1 MNKRISYVTLVSDI
15 YTLLAFSF
23 AVYSIFFGLQRI
35 GNASF
40 VVASIGKTTAIII
53 GIIEILFSLIMAY
66 LLHKCSHITVRI
78 VLMVLCILNI
88 IYRVINLFYGV
99 NPLTL
104 LMIFINLALFIIL
117 LIYNKK
123 SN

>member
-23 AVYSIFFGLQRI
+23 IVYSMFFGLERI

-40 VVASIGKTTAIII
+40 TIINIEKTTAIII
-53 GIIEILFSLIMAY
+53 AIIEILFSLIMAY

-78 VLMVLCILNI
+78 VLIVLCILNI
-88 IYRVINLFYGV
+88 VYRSINLFYKV
-99 NPLTL
+99 NPFIL
-104 LMIFINLALFIIL
+104 LMIFINLVLLIIL
-117 LIYNKK
+117 LLYKK

>member
-23 AVYSIFFGLQRI
+23 IVYSMFFGLERI

-40 VVASIGKTTAIII
+40 TIINIEKTTAVIIA
-53 GIIEILFSLIMAY
+53 IIEILFSLIMAY

-78 VLMVLCILNI
+78 VLIVLCILNI
-88 IYRVINLFYGV
+88 VYRSINLFYKV
-99 NPLTL
+99 NPFIL
-104 LMIFINLALFIIL
+104 LMIFINLVLLIIL
-117 LIYNKK
+117 LLYKK

>member
-23 AVYSIFFGLQRI
+23 IVYSMFFGLERI

-40 VVASIGKTTAIII
+40 TIINIEKTTAVIIA
-53 GIIEILFSLIMAY
+53 IIEILFSLVMAY

-78 VLMVLCILNI
+78 VLIVLCILNI
-88 IYRVINLFYGV
+88 VYRSINLFYMV
-99 NPLTL
+99 NPFIL
-104 LMIFINLALFIIL
+104 LMIFINLVLLIIL
-117 LIYNKK
+117 LLYKK
-123 SN
+123 RN

>member
-23 AVYSIFFGLQRI
+23 IVYSMFFGLERI

-40 VVASIGKTTAIII
+40 TIVNIEKTTAVIIA
-53 GIIEILFSLIMAY
+53 IIEILFSLIMAY

-78 VLMVLCILNI
+78 VLIVLCILNI
-88 IYRVINLFYGV
+88 VYRSINLFYKV
-99 NPLTL
+99 NPFIL
-104 LMIFINLALFIIL
+104 LMIFINLVLLIIL
-117 LIYNKK
+117 LLYKK

>member
-23 AVYSIFFGLQRI
+23 TVYSIFFGLQRI

-40 VVASIGKTTAIII
+40 TIVNIEKTTAIII
-53 GIIEILFSLIMAY
+53 AIIEILFSLIMAY
-66 LLHKCSHITVRI
+66 LLHKCSNITVRI

-99 NPLTL
+99 NPLIL
-104 LMIFINLALFIIL
+104 LMIFINLVLLIIL
-117 LIYNKK
+117 LLYKK